1 MTTLRRRGAW
11 STITNISDRD
21 VAISLLRSAGHG
33 NVIDRNVDLILSS
46 KVIIDMHGN
55 VLELT
60 LGKKDQSNTRF
71 QQQQRP
77 RQRRRRR
84 PAEGNGTT
92 GDGNDDDNLYWDL
105 SASVGK
111 LTKLSKLVL
120 CRCRSLPE
128 TLHKLPELKCLEF
141 HFCDGNTMLQRQ
153 EALYSSIQRIGSLGV
168 SDSPYSHFVHLRTLE
183 IHGGIW
189 NAQSL
194 LWMKSATALDVV
206 TSIEN
211 NQEQPTEE
219 TQRISQ
225 LEVVR
230 FSFLTNDLRSAIL
243 DFLSP
248 FKIGGA
254 IMNACV
260 RGREMESRTARICGL
275 SDSKLKHLA
284 WVHSGMTEQGLELLL
299 REVVLP
305 YHRNLSSI
313 DVSGNQI
320 RSLQFLLELP
330 NENETTG
337 GSYSNENE
345 HFQWYQRHDQIF
357 YYPLRTLNLQHNPV
371 LKYRISNHREV
382 EALEFLLKHWFP
394 LLGSLTPSW
403 ENWDSR
409 IEYLLRINR
418 GGRAL
423 VEGNGMPPPFRASPK
438 PTSNDCDSSWKREWM
453 ATIDSTVLTRRIEE
467 REFART
473 FMKKKLHLS
482 VWPLVLHRAYRTSS
496 KGFLPPLE
504 DATALYYLI
513 RNGPPLS
520 EIFASATK

>member
-1 MTTLRRRGAW
+1 
-11 STITNISDRD
+11 
-21 VAISLLRSAGHG
+21 
-33 NVIDRNVDLILSS
+33 
-46 KVIIDMHGN
+46 
-55 VLELT
+55 
-60 LGKKDQSNTRF
+60 
-71 QQQQRP
+71 
-77 RQRRRRR
+77 
-84 PAEGNGTT
+84 
-92 GDGNDDDNLYWDL
+92 
-105 SASVGK
+105 
-111 LTKLSKLVL
+111 
-120 CRCRSLPE
+120 
-128 TLHKLPELKCLEF
+128 
-141 HFCDGNTMLQRQ
+141 
-153 EALYSSIQRIGSLGV
+153 
-168 SDSPYSHFVHLRTLE
+168 
-183 IHGGIW
+183 
-189 NAQSL
+189 
-194 LWMKSATALDVV
+194 MKSATALDVA

-211 NQEQPTEE
+211 SQEQSIEE
-219 TQRISQ
+219 TQRLSQ

-248 FKIGGA
+248 FKMGGTE
-254 IMNACV
+254 MNAFV
-260 RGREMESRTARICGL
+260 RGREMESRTPRICGL
-275 SDSKLKHLA
+275 PNSKLKHLA

-305 YHRNLSSI
+305 YHHNLSSI

-330 NENETTG
+330 NEDETTCG
-337 GSYSNENE
+337 RYSNDNE

-371 LKYRISNHREV
+371 LKHRISNYREV
-382 EALEFLLKHWFP
+382 DALEFLLTHWFP

-423 VEGNGMPPPFRASPK
+423 VEGNSMPPPLRASPNPRSK
-438 PTSNDCDSSWKREWM
+438 DCDSSWKREQVAM
-453 ATIDSTVLTRRIEE
+453 ADSTVLTTRRIEE
-467 REFART
+467 REFARA
-473 FMKKKLHLS
+473 FVKKKLHLS
-482 VWPLVLHRAYRTSS
+482 VWPLVLHRAYRTSP